1 MLQNEI
7 KIKQIANSL
16 AVAGLIHF
24 KYKKQY
30 LIFLILEIM
39 AV

>member
-16 AVAGLIHF
+16 AVADLMHF
-24 KYKKQY
+24 NHKKQCF
-30 LIFLILEIM
+30 IPLILEIL